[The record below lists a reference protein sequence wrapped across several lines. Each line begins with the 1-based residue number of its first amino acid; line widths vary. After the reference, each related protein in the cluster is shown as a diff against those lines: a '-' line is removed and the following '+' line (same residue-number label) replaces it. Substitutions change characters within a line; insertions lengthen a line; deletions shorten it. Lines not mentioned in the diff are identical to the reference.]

1 MKDFG
6 SVLTMF
12 TTVSSDSFRNISEKN
27 YEDCDSRKYMIEQFK
42 TMVLLGIY
50 TRDAP

>member
-12 TTVSSDSFRNISEKN
+12 TTVSSDLFRNISEK
-27 YEDCDSRKYMIEQFK
+27 ITK
-42 TMVLLGIY
+42 TAIPEN
-50 TRDAP
+50 T